1 MKQGKVWLTG
11 AGPGCRGLLTK
22 RGEEVIEKADLI
34 VYDALV
40 GEEILSMLPEKTEKI
55 SVGKRA
61 GRHSVP
67 QERINEILVEEARK
81 GKWVVRLKGGDPFVF
96 GRGGEEVLCLA
107 EAGIPFELIPGV
119 TSAISVPAYAGIPVT
134 HREDASSVHIM
145 TGHPQKGGA
154 DRTDYEALVRLNGTL
169 VFLMG
174 ISNLSKILGNL
185 QAAGMA
191 ETTPAAVIEQ
201 GTTARQRKIVA
212 TVGNLAKRAE
222 EEQIHAPGILVV
234 GKVCTRSKE
243 MEWRGKQPLFGKRIL
258 VTREQKKAQALM
270 TALREAGAEVWNLP
284 TIGTIPLE
292 ITEETLEQLECKN
305 EPCPGK
311 EKWFV
316 FTSPVG
322 VECFQ
327 ELCRKYRKD
336 MRDFLADQSRLKL
349 AAIGTGTEERLMQMG
364 WKADLVPEEY
374 NGKEL
379 GKALGRESDKEVKI
393 FLIRAKQGTE
403 ELTEALDEAKRNW
416 IEFPVYETVLK
427 KREKDTERICQLLEQ
442 SEIDLYT
449 FTSSSTVR
457 GMAAMVG
464 ASCLK
469 GKEAVCIGTATAT
482 VAEEYGMKVKVAK
495 KATIDSLIEAVFEWA
510 GSGGNE
516 RCGKRNTAIFGY

>member
-40 GEEILSMLPEKTEKI
+40 GEEILSMLQEKTEKI

-61 GRHSVP
+61 GKHSVP
-67 QERINEILVEEARK
+67 QERINEILVEEAKK

-96 GRGGEEVLCLA
+96 GRGGEEVLRLVEA
-107 EAGIPFELIPGV
+107 EIPFEIIPGV
-119 TSAISVPAYAGIPVT
+119 TSAVSVPAYAGIPVT
-134 HREDASSVHIM
+134 HREDTSSVHIL

-174 ISNLSKILGNL
+174 IANLSNILGNL
-185 QAAGMA
+185 QAAGME
-191 ETTPAAVIEQ
+191 ETMPAAVIEQ

-212 TVGNLAKRAE
+212 TVGTLAKQAE
-222 EEQIHAPGILVV
+222 DEQIHAPGILVV
-234 GKVCTRSKE
+234 GKVCARSKE
-243 MEWRGKQPLFGKRIL
+243 MEWREKQPLFGKRIL
-258 VTREQKKAQALM
+258 VTRERKKAKPLM

-284 TIGTIPLE
+284 TIETIPLE
-292 ITEETLEQLECKN
+292 IPEEMFEKLESKN
-305 EPCPGK
+305 TPYPGR

-336 MRDFLADQSRLKL
+336 MRDFLTDQSRLKI
-349 AAIGTGTEERLMQMG
+349 AAIGSGTEERLMQMG

-379 GKALGRESDKEVKI
+379 GKALGKESTKEARI
-393 FLIRAKQGTE
+393 FLIRAKQGSE
-403 ELTEALDEAKRNW
+403 ELTEALDEANRNW
-416 IEFPVYETVLK
+416 SEFPVYETVLK
-427 KREKDTERICQLLEQ
+427 KRREDTERICQALER

-464 ASCLK
+464 ESCLK
-469 GKEAVCIGTATAT
+469 GKDAVCIGAATAA
-482 VAEEYGMKVKVAK
+482 VAKDYGMKVKVAE
-495 KATIDSLIEAVFEWA
+495 KATIDSLTEAIFEWA
-510 GSGGNE
+510 GSGGN
-516 RCGKRNTAIFGY
+516 